1 MSTTWK
7 VATFGVCVAMILT
20 LGMGCKRKQTQ
31 LDVDPAGTGPAGI
44 PGDGG
49 TAGMGQPDLDLDS
62 ILFGPSGLQ
71 TVYFDYDSS
80 SLRPDA
86 LATLRRNAEMIN
98 ANPGALIQLAGHCDE
113 RGTQEYN
120 FALGERRAL
129 SVRDHLINLGVSGS
143 RLVTISYGEEF
154 PAVLG
159 STEEAWAQNRRV
171 EFNKAQ

>member
-1 MSTTWK
+1 MSTMWK
-7 VATFGVCVAMILT
+7 VATYSLCMALILT
-20 LGMGCKRKQTQ
+20 MGAGCKRKKTQ
-31 LDVDPAGTGPAGI
+31 LEVDPAGAGPAGI
-44 PGDGG
+44 PGGG
-49 TAGMGQPDLDLDS
+49 DTAGMDQPNLDLDN
-62 ILFGPSGLQ
+62 ILFGPSGLKP
-71 TVYFDYDSS
+71 VYFDYDSP

-86 LATLRRNAEMIN
+86 LSTLRENANLIN

-129 SVRDHLINLGVSGS
+129 SVRDHLISLGVPAS

-154 PAVLG
+154 PAVMG
-159 STEEAWAQNRRV
+159 SNESAWAQNRRV